1 MSIIVG
7 CCGFPMRKE
16 EYFKRFSL
24 VELQSTFYQ
33 LPRLETALRWRKEA
47 PASFVFTLKASQL
60 ITHLPSSP
68 TYRRLRK
75 PIPPDKRGAYGFFKN
90 TPELFRAFEETD
102 AIAKAVEA
110 RLVLFQT
117 PASFIPSEENKENLF
132 QFFKKIGK
140 RNYLI
145 AWEPRGKWELPEITK
160 ICRELGIIHA
170 TDPFTSLPKDQ
181 EIAYFRLHGRGGYR
195 YRYSDEELSQLL
207 DISSQYK
214 EALVLFNNTN
224 MAEDAIRFME
234 IVDEGT

>member
-75 PIPPDKRGAYGFFKN
+75 PIPQDRKKAYGFFKN
-90 TPELFRAFEETD
+90 TSELFRAFEETD